1 MTFIIFW
8 QKWGVCLIVSK
19 LWYWFDRGSLQVQV
33 NFQRPLI
40 AFLCCMYQTC
50 SYFGKLRRM
59 FSWVFRITWPLIC
72 LIFRRQCSAV
82 SSWPVIGPSEA
93 PASQSW
99 LRAGS
104 YERHL
109 RHSEARGEPQSDPGH
124 CRVKISLLLDVIWY
138 EKGVLGGSS
147 TWRYCFN
154 WGNYTRILMK
164 AAQQVLMISLFTS
177 FK

>member
-1 MTFIIFW
+1 MGYPQTQPLTLRESDWEIVRS
-8 QKWGVCLIVSK
+8 QKPSVSRRCPKFKRVLNDDFHHFLAKMRCLFFVSK

-93 PASQSW
+93 PVSQSW
-99 LRAGS
+99 LWAGS
-104 YERHL
+104 DERLLKTL
-109 RHSEARGEPQSDPGH
+109 RSQGRASVRSWPLQS
-124 CRVKISLLLDVIWY
+124 
-138 EKGVLGGSS
+138 
-147 TWRYCFN
+147 
-154 WGNYTRILMK
+154 
-164 AAQQVLMISLFTS
+164 
-177 FK
+177 